1 MFTEYDFDSALK
13 VIEKHVNIRGGLV
26 ETLRNLADTFGYINE
41 ELYPTLA
48 NAFSLS
54 EAGVLGVVSFYH
66 DFKTEPR
73 AKNVIKVCM
82 AEGCY
87 ARKSKNMIKVLCDTL
102 ETDIGEKRAD
112 GEFEIEEVFCLG
124 NCAVGPNIVVNEKLF
139 ADVTSDNVK
148 QIIDKNCANKNSTN
162 KSLINKGTGK

>member
-1 MFTEYDFDSALK
+1 MFKEYDFDTALK
-13 VIEKHVNIRGGLV
+13 IIEKNINLRGGLV
-26 ETLRNLADTFGYINE
+26 ETLRNLADVFGYINE
-41 ELYPTLA
+41 ELYPALA

-54 EAGVLGVVSFYH
+54 EAGVLGVVSFYS
-66 DFKTEPR
+66 DFKTTPR

-102 ETDIGEKRAD
+102 EIDIGEERDD

-124 NCAVGPNIVVNEKLF
+124 NCAVGPNIVVNEKLY
-139 ADVTSDNVK
+139 ARVTSDNVK
-148 QIIDKNCANKNSTN
+148 NIINKNC
-162 KSLINKGTGK
+162 KGK

>member
-1 MFTEYDFDSALK
+1 MFKEYNFTMALK
-13 VIEKHVNIRGGLV
+13 IIEKNTNLRGGLV
-26 ETLRNLADTFGYINE
+26 ETLRNLADTFGFINE
-41 ELYPTLA
+41 ELYPALA
-48 NAFSLS
+48 NTFSLS

-66 DFKTEPR
+66 DFKTTPR

-102 ETDIGEKRAD
+102 ATDIGEKRED

-124 NCAVGPNIVVNEKLF
+124 NCAVGPNIVVNEKLY
-139 ADVTSDNVK
+139 ARVTSDNVK
-148 QIIDKNCANKNSTN
+148 NIINKNVTNTN
-162 KSLINKGTGK
+162 KGE

>member
-1 MFTEYDFDSALK
+1 MFKEYDFDTALK
-13 VIEKHVNIRGGLV
+13 VIENNTHLRGGLV

-41 ELYPTLA
+41 ELYPALA
-48 NAFSLS
+48 KTFSLS

-66 DFKTEPR
+66 DFKTKPR

-102 ETDIGEKRAD
+102 ETDIGEARDD
-112 GEFEIEEVFCLG
+112 GEYEIEEVFCLG
-124 NCAVGPNIVVNEKLF
+124 NCAVGPNIVVNDKLY
-139 ADVTSDNVK
+139 ARVTSDNVK
-148 QIIDKNCANKNSTN
+148 EIVNKNC
-162 KSLINKGTGK
+162 KGK